1 MITGI
6 MSLKDSDDLL
16 LVPKTNMSSNGGN
29 LTSLLLTSLSGTNI
43 VNRPCAQ

>member
-16 LVPKTNMSSNGGN
+16 LVPEQIWAVTVGN
-29 LTSLLLTSLSGTNI
+29 YYVIATYVTVGY
-43 VNRPCAQ
+43 